1 MCGIVAYIGEREAAP
16 IVLDGLKRL
25 EYRGYDSAGV
35 VVQCDGVAPYVAR
48 AQGRVNG
55 VAERAAADRPQ
66 GTVAVAHTRWATHG
80 EPSERNAH
88 PQADPSGKVHV
99 VHNGIIENYKALRDK
114 LESEGNTFASDTDT
128 EVIAHLI
135 AQAFRGTLEDA
146 VTETLRKLRGTW
158 AIAVVHEDDPGKIV
172 AARNS
177 SPLLLGVGE
186 REYLLASDASAVL
199 SSTNTVVYLED
210 GEMVTVTRDN
220 FRITNVDD
228 KELRRR
234 LVEIPWTIEEAEKS
248 GYDHFMRKEIDE
260 APETVRAAMRG
271 RVIIPEGDVKLGG
284 LEAVAERLRHAE
296 RFVLTGMGTAYYA
309 AMLGEYFFEEIA
321 GVPAEVEYAAE
332 FRYRNAPVGRNSA
345 LIAVSQSGET
355 IDTLSAVREARR
367 RGMLTLGNVNVVGST
382 IARETD
388 AGVYNHAGPEIGVA
402 STKAFISQVSVLVL
416 MAIFLGRQ
424 RGLGASE
431 AKRLLEELARIPELI
446 EQVITKE
453 PEIRALAG
461 ALARYENALFIGR
474 KWSYPIAL
482 EGALKL
488 KEVSYLHAEGYN
500 AAEMKHG
507 PIALIDEQFPTIA
520 IAPEDPLREKVL
532 GNIEEIKARK
542 GPVFAFGTEG
552 DTRLA
557 EIADTAILLPRTH
570 EMLSPLVS
578 VVPLQLLAYHVGV
591 LRDLDVDKPRNLA
604 KSVTVE

>member
-99 VHNGIIENYKALRDK
+99 VHNGIIENYKTLRDK
-114 LESEGNTFASDTDT
+114 LESEGHTFASDTDT

-284 LEAVAERLRHAE
+284 LEGVAERLRHAE

-424 RGLGASE
+424 RGLGAAE

-446 EQVITKE
+446 EQVIAKE
-453 PEIRALAG
+453 PEIRALAE

-532 GNIEEIKARK
+532 GNIEEIRARR

-552 DTRLA
+552 DTRLT

-591 LRDLDVDKPRNLA
+591 LRNLDVDKPRNLA